1 MQISATRW
9 FVPLVA
15 TTCIA
20 GSPAVIPA
28 VPRADVQIHSV
39 ALTAEVLPADLLESL
54 GPGLLESLGSS
65 DLSDIAGDAAGGFFG
80 LGYLIAEVIGA
91 FNSVVSVLLTPI
103 SWIPIVGSL
112 ATSLIW
118 TPINL
123 IEGIIWPLLV
133 GSYYPYYPYY
143 AEATDSAAAEL
154 TDMPGPSEFSLPD
167 AALNVDALEAGDLGD
182 LGNAVQDA
190 GAALLDMF
198 L

>member
-9 FVPLVA
+9 FTPLVA
-15 TTCIA
+15 ATCIA
-20 GSPAVIPA
+20 GNPAVIPA
-28 VPRADVQIHSV
+28 VPHADVQVHPV
-39 ALTAEVLPADLLESL
+39 VLTAEALPADLLESL

-65 DLSDIAGDAAGGFFG
+65 ELSDIAGDAAGGFFG
-80 LGYLIAEVIGA
+80 LGYLIAEVIGV
-91 FNSVVSVLLTPI
+91 FNSVVSALLTPI

-118 TPINL
+118 APINL

-143 AEATDSAAAEL
+143 AEATDSGAPVGL
-154 TDMPGPSEFSLPD
+154 SDMPAPAEFSLPD
-167 AALNVDALEAGDLGD
+167 TALNVDALEAGDLGD
-182 LGNAVQDA
+182 AVQYV
-190 GAALLDMF
+190 GASLLDMF